1 MVARVG
7 SHHNVLLSDGLLNLE
22 TPFGILRR
30 AGMLWDREVPEGTE
44 PARHRSVQLSQRF
57 AIEESGLEGVELI
70 LGGGC
75 GAVWVARQAHLE
87 GAVVDERPKR
97 IWRSEEHTSELQ
109 SLTNLVCRL

>member
-1 MVARVG
+1 MNEMGKFLVIAGLLLVAVG
-7 SHHNVLLSDGLLNLE
+7 ALLWSGFGKGWLNLE
-22 TPFGILRR
+22 TPLGILRR

-75 GAVWVARQAHLE
+75 GAVWVARQTHLE
-87 GAVVDERPKR
+87 GAVVDERTKR
-97 IWRSEEHTSELQ
+97 IWRI
-109 SLTNLVCRL
+109 VV